1 MALPI
6 LIGLL
11 TGLLFFALAME
22 REPLARLE
30 VPTVGAGPEAPT
42 AGSQTDSNSDPGAA
56 SKVAIGAT
64 RVKTE
69 LTEEKAK
76 HLRSEVGQIAQA

>member
-1 MALPI
+1 
-6 LIGLL
+6 
-11 TGLLFFALAME
+11 
-22 REPLARLE
+22 
-30 VPTVGAGPEAPT
+30 
-42 AGSQTDSNSDPGAA
+42 
-56 SKVAIGAT
+56 VAIGAT